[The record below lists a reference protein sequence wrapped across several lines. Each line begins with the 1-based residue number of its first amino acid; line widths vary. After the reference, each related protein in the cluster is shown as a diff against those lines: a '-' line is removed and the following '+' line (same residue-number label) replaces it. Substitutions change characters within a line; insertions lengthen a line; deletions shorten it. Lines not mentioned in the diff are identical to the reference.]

1 LCFSPVEIKTVMEE
15 VMQELSPLAEQK
27 QLSLKPNFGENVNT
41 KVVGDRLELHRVFTN
56 LIGNAIKFTD
66 TGSIEVRLSNSP
78 DPDDPKT
85 SWLLIEVE
93 DTGSGIALDDQKMIF
108 ERFRQGS
115 HKRSGSG
122 LGLHLSKRIVETHQG
137 TLDVQSELGRGSVFR
152 VCLPTQKP
160 KT

>member
-1 LCFSPVEIKTVMEE
+1 
-15 VMQELSPLAEQK
+15 
-27 QLSLKPNFGENVNT
+27 
-41 KVVGDRLELHRVFTN
+41 
-56 LIGNAIKFTD
+56 
-66 TGSIEVRLSNSP
+66 
-78 DPDDPKT
+78 
-85 SWLLIEVE
+85 VE

-160 KT
+160 KA